1 MNNKSRR
8 NSWFENKLQTNKY
21 DDMSYSEQPKRNLLS
36 KNSSLT
42 KRGSINTGTGQ
53 ETFSSDNNIRKLE
66 YKYTDSKYSKLD
78 H

>member
-1 MNNKSRR
+1 
-8 NSWFENKLQTNKY
+8 
-21 DDMSYSEQPKRNLLS
+21 MSYSEQPKRKLLS

-42 KRGSINTGTGQ
+42 KRSSINTGTGQ